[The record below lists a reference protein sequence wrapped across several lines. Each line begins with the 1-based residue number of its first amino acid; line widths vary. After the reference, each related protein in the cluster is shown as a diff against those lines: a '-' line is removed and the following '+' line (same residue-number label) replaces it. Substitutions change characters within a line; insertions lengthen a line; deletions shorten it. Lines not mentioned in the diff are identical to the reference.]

1 MPQPHL
7 RAADADRAA
16 VAAVLG
22 EHMSAG
28 RLTLDEYDERLTR
41 AYAARTFGE
50 LDELTADLPALDTGR
65 AVPEPAQQAAPA
77 PAPAVP
83 APCGSWTRDA
93 NSWRSWLTTAL
104 IVIGVWATISLAN
117 WELLY
122 FWPVWVI
129 GPWGAVLLAQTLM
142 GSGDDD
148 EQRAAARDLGRNAH
162 RPARRPGG
170 EVVLTPSVLVE
181 PGGQGGT

>member
-1 MPQPHL
+1 MTPPHL
-7 RAADADRAA
+7 RAADTDRAA

-22 EHMSAG
+22 EHMAAG

-50 LDELTADLPALDTGR
+50 LEELTADLPALDTPR
-65 AVPEPAQQAAPA
+65 VPEPAEQPA
-77 PAPAVP
+77 PGP
-83 APCGSWTRDA
+83 APMTGCGTGSWSHGVDA
-93 NSWRSWLTTAL
+93 DSWRSWLTTAL
-104 IVIGVWATISLAN
+104 IVIGIWATISLAN

-142 GSGDDD
+142 GNRDDGD
-148 EQRAAARDLGRNAH
+148 ERRQLGA
-162 RPARRPGG
+162 
-170 EVVLTPSVLVE
+170 
-181 PGGQGGT
+181 